1 MGFWTNLKDKLFGTK
16 EERIAKKQA
25 KIEAKEQRQLEK
37 ELIKKIS

>member
-1 MGFWTNLKDKLFGTK
+1 MGFWSNLKDKLFGTK